1 MDEQFDEVRK
11 SELQELNKRALIY
24 GEKSLTAQE
33 LQKFEGDMAT
43 GDAEAVVAH
52 RERIKKMMLMDSE
65 SASQLREFYPDLFN
79 EVQTEKQHLE
89 NQANIDGLQKIKHD
103 TFGRHKSAAKKEL
116 AKISEAEKKL
126 GAYKRRKR
134 AFPIN

>member
-1 MDEQFDEVRK
+1 
-11 SELQELNKRALIY
+11 
-24 GEKSLTAQE
+24 
-33 LQKFEGDMAT
+33 
-43 GDAEAVVAH
+43 
-52 RERIKKMMLMDSE
+52 MDSE

-116 AKISEAEKKL
+116 AKISEAGKKNLVLTRGEKSWIWS
-126 GAYKRRKR
+126 KRT
-134 AFPIN
+134 